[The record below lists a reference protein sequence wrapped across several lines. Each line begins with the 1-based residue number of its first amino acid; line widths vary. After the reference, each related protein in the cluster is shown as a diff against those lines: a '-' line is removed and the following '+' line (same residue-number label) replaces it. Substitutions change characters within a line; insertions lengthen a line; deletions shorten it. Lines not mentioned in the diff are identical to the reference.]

1 MSIIVGPLILTAG
14 QFVIHKDFCL
24 LLLDVCLMCQ
34 QCLIFFLPLW
44 AGWFGIRK
52 DFCQFLLGVC
62 PCLQEYGNIS
72 YSLQHNDTES
82 GASTPECEKV
92 KGISRLKREVIDE
105 QPKAVVP
112 VLSIETPD

>member
-1 MSIIVGPLILTAG
+1 VFEHSYSAHIHFIECSWCIL
-14 QFVIHKDFCL
+14 VSCL
-24 LLLDVCLMCQ
+24 V
-34 QCLIFFLPLW
+34 FFT
-44 AGWFGIRK
+44 GWFGIRK

-72 YSLQHNDTES
+72 YSLQHDDTDS
-82 GASTPECEKV
+82 RASTPEVEKV
-92 KGISRLKREVIDE
+92 KHFSKHKKEAIEE